1 MLKLNIKI
9 IAWIKKLKAKNK
21 NRIRFRYGI
30 RKNNDL
36 KRLINKRTLII
47 IIKFSLLV
55 LFNIYL
61 NLIFRNDN
69 QRIRLLN

>member
-1 MLKLNIKI
+1 MLKLNIRL

-21 NRIRFRYGI
+21 NRIRIRYEI
-30 RKNNDL
+30 RKNNNL

>member
-21 NRIRFRYGI
+21 NRIRFRYEI
-30 RKNNDL
+30 RKNNNL